1 MLNDF
6 TPMNILGIA
15 LAGALLVHSGSANA
29 QRTYADEANL
39 LDAQINLLQ
48 KREQLNAARSRQ
60 VEPGL
65 TSLPQVVAVM
75 GLDGN
80 LQARLL
86 LSSGAVHTYGEG
98 DQISPS
104 MKVSVITGREVIVA
118 VNRPGRKGK
127 PLLAPLHFMAGTTQ
141 PTGGI
146 PGIPG
151 VPGMPVTHGLGS
163 PAPMPEGMLPALPAV
178 NFGAMPAPMQP
189 AHRSPAQ
196 TSPQTAAPSQP
207 VAANAPGPVAAPA
220 VSSRPDQDLIESR

>member
-6 TPMNILGIA
+6 TPMNILAIA
-15 LAGALLVHSGSANA
+15 LAGALIFSSGPASA
-29 QRTYADEANL
+29 QKTYADEANL

-86 LSSGAVHTYGEG
+86 LSSGAVHTYAEG
-98 DQISPS
+98 DQISQS

-118 VNRPGRKGK
+118 VSTSGRKGK
-127 PLLAPLHFMAGTTQ
+127 PLLAPLRFMAGTSQTS
-141 PTGGI
+141 GGY
-146 PGIPG
+146 
-151 VPGMPVTHGLGS
+151 PGMPGMPLGS
-163 PAPMPEGMLPALPAV
+163 AGSAPLPDGMLPALPVV
-178 NFGAMPAPMQP
+178 NFGAMPTPMQP
-189 AHRSPAQ
+189 AKPAPRVPTQ
-196 TSPQTAAPSQP
+196 AAPQVAP
-207 VAANAPGPVAAPA
+207 NLPGVAAAPGPIAAPA
-220 VSSRPDQDLIESR
+220 VQTRADQDLIESR